1 MRRGWMPGLLC
12 LLLFA
17 TGCATGSA
25 TAWAD
30 AEERGFLFGM
40 ALEGGPITSEQ
51 LRAEER
57 DTGLP
62 IQLAVFFLQWP
73 EHPEAVGF
81 PRESLENI
89 HRLGALPCITW
100 EPMHY
105 TGDREIM
112 IPAQRILSGGYDL
125 YIRHFA
131 QEAAR
136 WSRPLLLRFGH
147 EMNIERYHWGGSRE
161 EYGPES
167 PGLYARMFRYVA
179 DIFRKEGADNVMF
192 VFCPNAESVPNTSYD
207 SSAGWNQ
214 VTAYYPGDSYV
225 DVLGMDGYNWG
236 TSRTVA
242 RHDWKSSFLSFERI
256 FGKLYQEL
264 RFLSPD
270 KPLLVFETASVPMG
284 GDKSAWIREA
294 VRTALDWRL
303 SGLVWFQA
311 DKELDWRIQA
321 GTDGSY
327 LRAFRR
333 AMAPFPSW
341 AEGEIEKKP

>member
-1 MRRGWMPGLLC
+1 MRLEWMAGFLC
-12 LLLFA
+12 LFFLFA
-17 TGCATGSA
+17 TGCATA
-25 TAWAD
+25 QAD
-30 AEERGFLFGM
+30 GEEREFLFGM
-40 ALEGGPITSEQ
+40 ALEGGPITLEQ

-73 EHPEAVGF
+73 ERPAAVGF

-89 HRLGALPCITW
+89 HRVGALPCITW

-105 TGDREIM
+105 TGGKEIM
-112 IPAQRILSGGYDL
+112 VPARRIIEGGYDL

-136 WSRPLLLRFGH
+136 WGKPLLLRFGH

-167 PGLYARMFRYVA
+167 PGLYVRMFRHVA
-179 DIFRKEGADNVMF
+179 DIFREEGADNVLL

-207 SSAGWNQ
+207 PSAGWNQ
-214 VTAYYPGDSYV
+214 ATAYYPGDGYV

-236 TSRTVA
+236 TSRTVS
-242 RHDWKSSFLSFERI
+242 RHGWKSSFLSFEHI
-256 FGKLYQEL
+256 FGKLFREL
-264 RFLSPD
+264 RSLSPD
-270 KPLLVFETASVPMG
+270 KPLLVFETASVAMG
-284 GDKSAWIREA
+284 GDKSAWIRDA
-294 VRTALDWRL
+294 VRTALDWEL
-303 SGLVWFQA
+303 SGVVWFQA
-311 DKELDWRIQA
+311 NKELDWRIQA

-327 LRAFRR
+327 LSALRR
-333 AMAPFPSW
+333 ASLFLPP
-341 AEGEIEKKP
+341 GCKGK

>member
-1 MRRGWMPGLLC
+1 MRRGWTPGLLC
-12 LLLFA
+12 LLLLA

-40 ALEGGPITSEQ
+40 ALEGGPITLEQ
-51 LRAEER
+51 LRAEEQ

-73 EHPEAVGF
+73 ERPAATGF
-81 PRESLENI
+81 PRESLENV

-105 TGDREIM
+105 TGGREIM
-112 IPAQRILSGGYDL
+112 IPASRIIEGGYDL

-136 WSRPLLLRFGH
+136 WGKPLFLRFGH
-147 EMNIERYHWGGSRE
+147 EMNIERYHWGTAKKD
-161 EYGPES
+161 YGAES
-167 PGLYARMFRYVA
+167 PGLYVRMFRHVA
-179 DIFRKEGADNVMF
+179 DIFREEGAANVLF

-207 SSAGWNQ
+207 PSAGWNLA
-214 VTAYYPGDSYV
+214 TAYYPGDEYV

-242 RHDWKSSFLSFERI
+242 RHGWKSSFLSFERI
-256 FGKLYQEL
+256 FGKLHRDL
-264 RFLSPD
+264 RSLSPD
-270 KPLLVFETASVPMG
+270 KPILVFETASVAMG

-294 VRTALDWRL
+294 VRTALDWQL
-303 SGLVWFQA
+303 SGLTWFQA
-311 DKELDWRIQA
+311 NKELDWRIQA
-321 GTDGSY
+321 HTDGTY
-327 LRAFRR
+327 RKVLRR
-333 AMAPFPSW
+333 AATLIPSW
-341 AEGEIEKKP
+341 VEEK